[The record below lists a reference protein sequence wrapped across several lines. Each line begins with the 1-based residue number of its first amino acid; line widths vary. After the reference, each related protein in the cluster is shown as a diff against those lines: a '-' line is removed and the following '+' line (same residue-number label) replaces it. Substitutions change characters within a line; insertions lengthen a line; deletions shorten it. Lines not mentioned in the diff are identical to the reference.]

1 LGLIKK
7 TDYRAQQLGPV
18 VDSGASRHAGNCERN
33 VLTFLPTSFL
43 MHPAIGPPVTMPAV
57 LLGVQIMTHAGTT
70 RLLPL
75 PGAGVYDP
83 TMPECLVSVA
93 QLLAASYDIVFRL
106 PKDCGTDGFDNI
118 TYPHYG
124 GFITI
129 PHQGT
134 TPNPQDFI
142 IMHFENNTWR
152 LPSPPYCAVRP
163 LLETTQSAQEI
174 PADTFNNLPLH
185 WDKEYDSIFSEKEQL
200 ALQIQA
206 ARKLQVKNYHD
217 SLGHCNNLLLSH
229 NLKKMGVS
237 VQHLLPYINTYKCNT
252 CTTNLGRSGYLL
264 TSTTSV
270 PSVLRNPMIETR

>member
-1 LGLIKK
+1 MGLIKK
-7 TDYRAQQLGPV
+7 TGHRAQQLGPV
-18 VDSGASRHAGNCERN
+18 VDSGAGRHAGNCHRD

-83 TMPECLVSVA
+83 TMPECLISVA
-93 QLLAASYDIVFRL
+93 QLLAAGYHIIFRL
-106 PKDCGTDGFDNI
+106 PQDCGTDGFDKNS
-118 TYPHYG
+118 YPHYG

-134 TPNPQDFI
+134 TPHPHDFI
-142 IMHFENNTWR
+142 IMHFEKNTWR
-152 LPSPPYCAVRP
+152 LPSPPHCAVRP

-174 PADTFNNLPLH
+174 QPDTINNLPLN
-185 WDKEYDSIFSEKEQL
+185 WDKEYVSIFSEEEQR

-217 SLGHCNNLLLSH
+217 SLGHCNNRLLAHS
-229 NLKKMGVS
+229 LKKMGVS
-237 VQHLLPYINTYKCNT
+237 VQCLLPYINTYKCNA
-252 CTTNLGRSGYLL
+252 CTA
-264 TSTTSV
+264 
-270 PSVLRNPMIETR
+270 